1 MTTQTRQAHVLT
13 GLPSAASE
21 FVSALEANQRRIAED
36 AGLTATEL
44 RALFHIA
51 RVVSIT
57 PKNLA
62 AHLQLTTGA
71 VTAIARGLA
80 DAGLLHRVDHPDD
93 RRSLYLELT
102 PLGHRRIT
110 EIHDDFDAMV
120 SASTAGLDA
129 DEVDRFTAALHT
141 VAQEVRRRL
150 GR

>member
-1 MTTQTRQAHVLT
+1 MTTDARQAHVLS

-21 FVSALEANQRRIAED
+21 FVSALQANQHQIAQD
-36 AGLTATEL
+36 AGLSGTEL

-62 AHLQLTTGA
+62 DHLELTTGA
-71 VTAIARGLA
+71 VTAIARRLVE
-80 DAGLLHRVDHPDD
+80 AGLLHRVDHPDD

-110 EIHDDFDAMV
+110 TIHEDFDAMV
-120 SASTAGLDA
+120 SSSTIGLDK
-129 DEVDRFTAALHT
+129 DEVERFTEALHT
-141 VAQEVRRRL
+141 VATEVRRRL
-150 GR
+150 QG